1 LEDKPCFS
9 LIPAIR
15 DLSGVIFYDKGNV
28 FEKAE
33 NINLRSLQDAVGVG
47 IRYRTPL
54 GPLRL
59 EVAWNLDAVEG
70 ERKPLV
76 FITIGN
82 ILLFTVYCFSETIDR
97 IVAVVNEQVITLTDL
112 RIAEA
117 FALYDEEVGE
127 KSGGIRLLIL
137 ERLIDQKLVIDI
149 ASEEALVEKKELDF
163 FQGKIIEKL
172 GYDQVRGRLEEFDL
186 DLDDLRGYIREKITY
201 QKIISRKFGQ
211 RVTVSVKEMEDY
223 YKQSY
228 VTSQREKGL
237 EPRPMLELLDV
248 IESRII
254 QEKIK
259 TQISDWIKNLRKKAD
274 IQKLMI
280 NVGA

>member
-1 LEDKPCFS
+1 MSKVRQSTILHGTFFFQ
-9 LIPAIR
+9 LINSI
-15 DLSGVIFYDKGNV
+15 L
-28 FEKAE
+28 
-33 NINLRSLQDAVGVG
+33 
-47 IRYRTPL
+47 
-54 GPLRL
+54 
-59 EVAWNLDAVEG
+59 
-70 ERKPLV
+70 
-76 FITIGN
+76 
-82 ILLFTVYCFSETIDR
+82 LLFTVYCFSETIDR

-117 FALYDEEVGE
+117 FALYDEEVEE

-149 ASEEALVEKKELDF
+149 AAEEAPVEKKELDS

-186 DLDDLRGYIREKITY
+186 DLDELRGYIREKIIY

-211 RVTVSVKEMEDY
+211 QVSVSVKEMEDY
-223 YKQSY
+223 YRQSY
-228 VTSQREKGL
+228 VPSQREKGL

-259 TQISDWIKNLRKKAD
+259 TQINDWIKNLRKKAD

-280 NVGA
+280 DVGV